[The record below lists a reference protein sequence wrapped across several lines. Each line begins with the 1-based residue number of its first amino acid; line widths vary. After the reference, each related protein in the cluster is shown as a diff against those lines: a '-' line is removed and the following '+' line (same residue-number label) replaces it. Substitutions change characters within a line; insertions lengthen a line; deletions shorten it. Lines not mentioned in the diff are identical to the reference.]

1 MHLDGDLARAAADS
15 AADIR
20 RRFFD
25 QDGRLSTLPAKLS
38 RRLAALDVVVQRF
51 VPGVYYTETEVNR
64 ELIGVFDDYVRLRR
78 ELVDARLLDR
88 ADGRYWR
95 CGGSVD
101 TAADGQ
107 QANDGPRGGPRH
119 GPADSGPGSASSAE
133 AADNEPGSA
142 SSGEPADG

>member
-1 MHLDGDLARAAADS
+1 MQLDGDLARAAADS

-25 QDGRLSTLPAKLS
+25 QDGRLTAIPAKLS

-64 ELIGVFDDYVRLRR
+64 ELIGIFGDYVRLRR

-95 CGGSVD
+95 IGGTVD
-101 TAADGQ
+101 AGSD
-107 QANDGPRGGPRH
+107 D
-119 GPADSGPGSASSAE
+119 GPADIRPDGAPGRGPADNGPGSR
-133 AADNEPGSA
+133 
-142 SSGEPADG
+142 SGDGDADG

>member
-1 MHLDGDLARAAADS
+1 MHLDGDLARAAAHS
-15 AADIR
+15 AADVR

-25 QDGRLSTLPAKLS
+25 EDGRLTTLPAKLS

-64 ELIGVFDDYVRLRR
+64 ELMGIFDDYVRLRR

-95 CGGSVD
+95 CGGTVAEWD
-101 TAADGQ
+101 GADPDSSQ
-107 QANDGPRGGPRH
+107 PDGGRGG
-119 GPADSGPGSASSAE
+119 D
-133 AADNEPGSA
+133 
-142 SSGEPADG
+142 PADG